1 METIQELEPKTL
13 WKNFYALTQVPR
25 PSGHL
30 DKIRQFLLDFAKEN
44 DFEAFTDSVGNVIYR
59 KPATPGME
67 NRKVATLQAHMDMVP
82 QKAEGATHNFE
93 TDPIETYIDGDWVKA
108 KGTTLGSD
116 DGMGVAAIMAVMAD
130 KSLVH
135 GPLEALLTVDEET
148 GMEGARLLESNTL
161 KGEILLNLDDET
173 EGEMIIGSAGGVD
186 ILASL
191 QYKETEPCAGDT
203 AVKVVLKD
211 LRGGHSGL
219 EIGEGR
225 ANANKLMARF
235 VRNAI
240 LETEAQLASWHGGNM
255 RNAIPRQAEV
265 VLVLPK
271 ENVDDLKILANNY
284 FETFKEEYKGIES
297 GFSFTV
303 EEMEELPA
311 GVIPE
316 EIQDNLVDAIYA
328 ARNGV
333 ERYIPENPSIV
344 ESSSNL
350 AIIDIA
356 NGQAEIHIL
365 ARSSSE
371 SVKEYMIE
379 SLDSCFSMAGMKVE
393 TSHNYKAWQPNF
405 SSPIVAEMKEVYKN
419 LFGKEPLVQVV
430 HAGLEC
436 GIIGVK
442 YPKMDMVSFGPT
454 LRSPHTPN
462 ERCLIPTVGKYY
474 TFLTETLKNIPEN
487 K

>member
-1 METIQELEPKTL
+1 METIQDLEPKAL

-44 DFEAFTDSVGNVIYR
+44 GFEAFTDKIGNVIYR
-59 KPATPGME
+59 KPASKGME
-67 NRKVATLQAHMDMVP
+67 NRRTVTMQAHMDMVP
-82 QKAEGATHNFE
+82 QKAEGSTHNFE

-130 KSLVH
+130 KTLQH

-148 GMEGARLLESNTL
+148 GMEGARLLEPGIL

-186 ILASL
+186 VTASL
-191 QYKETEPCAGDT
+191 QYKQEAPYEEDS
-203 AVKVVLKD
+203 AVRISLRD

-225 ANANKLMARF
+225 ANANKLMARV
-235 VRNAI
+235 VRKAI
-240 LETEAQLASWHGGNM
+240 AESEAQLSSWHGGNM

-265 VLVLPK
+265 VLVVP
-271 ENVDDLKILANNY
+271 EDEVEDLKQLVGTY
-284 FETFKEEYKGIES
+284 FETFKQEYKGIED
-297 GFSFTV
+297 GFSLTA
-303 EEMEELPA
+303 EETELPD

-316 EIQDNLVDAIYA
+316 EIQDNLVDAIFA

-333 ERYIPENPSIV
+333 ERYIPENPTIV

-350 AIIDIA
+350 AIVDIA
-356 NGQAEIHIL
+356 GGKAEVHIL

-371 SVKEYMIE
+371 SVKEYMVE
-379 SLDSCFSMAGMKVE
+379 ALDSCFSMAGMKVE
-393 TSHNYKAWQPNF
+393 ASHNYKAWQPNF
-405 SSPIVAEMKEVYKN
+405 SSPIVAEMKEVYKK
-419 LFGKEPLVQVV
+419 LFGKEAIVQVV

-442 YPKMDMVSFGPT
+442 YPNMDMVSFGPT

-474 TFLTETLKNIPEN
+474 TFLTETLKNIPVKE
-487 K
+487 

>member
-1 METIQELEPKTL
+1 METIQDLEPKAL

-30 DKIRQFLLDFAKEN
+30 DKIRKFLLDFAKEN
-44 DFEAFTDSVGNVIYR
+44 GFEAFTDKIGNVIYR
-59 KPATPGME
+59 KPATSGME
-67 NRKVATLQAHMDMVP
+67 KRRVVTLQAHMDMVP
-82 QKAEGATHNFE
+82 QKAEGSTHNFE
-93 TDPIETYIDGDWVKA
+93 TNPIETYIDGDWVKA

-130 KSLVH
+130 KTLVH

-148 GMEGARLLESNTL
+148 GMEGARFLEPNVL
-161 KGEILLNLDDET
+161 QGEILLNLDDET
-173 EGEMIIGSAGGVD
+173 EGEMIIGSAGGID
-186 ILASL
+186 ITASL
-191 QYKETEPCAGDT
+191 QYKEEAPFEDDAS
-203 AVKVVLKD
+203 VKIVLKD

-225 ANANKLMARF
+225 ANANKLMARV
-235 VRNAI
+235 VRKAI
-240 LETEAQLASWHGGNM
+240 IDTEAQLSSWHGGNM

-265 VLVLPK
+265 ILVLPK
-271 ENVDDLKILANNY
+271 ENLDDLRKLVDDY
-284 FETFKEEYKGIES
+284 FEIFKEEYKGIEQ
-297 GFSFTV
+297 GFSLTT
-303 EEMEELPA
+303 EETELPN
-311 GVIPE
+311 GIIPE
-316 EIQDNLVDAIYA
+316 EIQDNLVDAIFA

-350 AIIDIA
+350 AIINMA
-356 NGQAEIHIL
+356 GGKAEVHIL

-371 SVKEYMIE
+371 SVKEYMVE
-379 SLDSCFSMAGMKVE
+379 ALDSCFSMAGMKVE
-393 TSHNYKAWQPNF
+393 TSHNYKAWQPDF
-405 SSPIVAEMKEVYKN
+405 SSPIVAEIKEVYKK
-419 LFGKEPLVQVV
+419 LFGKEAIVQVV

-474 TFLTETLKNIPEN
+474 TFLTETLKNIPE

>member
-1 METIQELEPKTL
+1 METIQNLEPKAL

-30 DKIRQFLLDFAKEN
+30 EKIRNFLLDFAKEN
-44 DFEAFTDSVGNVIYR
+44 GFEAFTDKIGNVIYR
-59 KPATPGME
+59 KPATQGME
-67 NRKVATLQAHMDMVP
+67 NRRIVTLQAHMDMVP
-82 QKAEGATHNFE
+82 QKTEDSTHNFE
-93 TDPIETYIDGDWVKA
+93 TDSIETYIDGDWVKA

-130 KSLVH
+130 KTLVH

-148 GMEGARLLESNTL
+148 GMEGARFLEPGIL
-161 KGEILLNLDDET
+161 EGEILLNLDDET
-173 EGEMIIGSAGGVD
+173 EGEMIIGSAGGID
-186 ILASL
+186 IIASL
-191 QYKETEPCAGDT
+191 QYKEEAPFEDDI
-203 AVKVVLKD
+203 AVKIVLKD

-225 ANANKLMARF
+225 ANANKLMARI
-235 VRNAI
+235 VRKAI
-240 LETEAQLASWHGGNM
+240 LETEAQLSSWHGGNM

-271 ENVDDLKILANNY
+271 EKADNLKKIV
-284 FETFKEEYKGIES
+284 ETYGEIFQEEYKGIEQ
-297 GFSFTV
+297 GFSLTTESV
-303 EEMEELPA
+303 ALPE

-316 EIQDNLVDAIYA
+316 EIQDNLVDAVFA

-344 ESSSNL
+344 ESSSNM
-350 AIIDIA
+350 AIINIA
-356 NGQAEIHIL
+356 NGKAEIHIL

-371 SVKEYMIE
+371 SVKEYMVE
-379 SLDSCFSMAGMKVE
+379 ALDSCFSMAGMKVE
-393 TSHNYKAWQPNF
+393 TSHNYKAWQPDF
-405 SSPIVAEMKEVYKN
+405 SSPIVAEMKDVYKK
-419 LFGKEPLVQVV
+419 LFGKDAIVQVV

-474 TFLTETLKNIPEN
+474 TFLTETLKNIPE

>member
-1 METIQELEPKTL
+1 METIQDLEPKAL

-30 DKIRQFLLDFAKEN
+30 DKVRQFLLDFAKEN
-44 DFEAFTDSVGNVIYR
+44 NFEAFTDKVGNVIYR
-59 KPATPGME
+59 RPATPGME
-67 NRKVATLQAHMDMVP
+67 NRKTAILQAHMDMVP
-82 QKAEGATHNFE
+82 QKAEGSTHNFE

-130 KSLVH
+130 KELVT

-148 GMEGARLLESNTL
+148 GMEGARLLEPDTL

-173 EGEMIIGSAGGVD
+173 EGEMIIGSAGGID
-186 ILASL
+186 IIASL
-191 QYKETEPCAGDT
+191 QYKEEAPYEEDT

-225 ANANKLMARF
+225 ANANKLMVRF
-235 VRNAI
+235 VRQAV
-240 LETEAQLASWHGGNM
+240 LETEVQLSSWHGGNM

-265 VLVLPK
+265 ILTIPK
-271 ENVDDLKILANNY
+271 ENIEDIKQLAGKY
-284 FETFKEEYKGIES
+284 FETFKKEYKGIEN
-297 GFSFTV
+297 GFSLTV
-303 EEMEELPA
+303 EETAVPS
-311 GVIPE
+311 GIIPE
-316 EIQDNLVDAIYA
+316 EIQDNLIDAIYA

-350 AIIDIA
+350 AIINIA
-356 NGQAEIHIL
+356 DGQAEVHIL

-371 SVKEYMIE
+371 SVKEYMVE

-405 SSPIVAEMKEVYKN
+405 SSPIVAEMKEVYKK
-419 LFGKEPLVQVV
+419 LFGKDPLVQVV

-474 TFLTETLKNIPEN
+474 TFLTETLKHIPE